1 MMDLA
6 HQSPALFNHKSQLPS
21 FLVFYFQLLTF
32 TSGRFNFKSQH
43 ISKSKYIRLAFKKDV

>member
-1 MMDLA
+1 MMELA

-32 TSGRFNFKSQH
+32 TSGSFILNHNTFQKVN
-43 ISKSKYIRLAFKKDV
+43 IRLAFKKDV